1 MRFLRCVYAEW
12 LLLVPRFT
20 RTRLGMSLLALG
32 ATLIWL
38 SRRGLEPL
46 TVALQAG
53 ALAAIIG
60 AASLAGSERDRAA
73 LATAL
78 THPTTPLAVAAGR
91 WLAVVVPASALTIV
105 CAAVTGSPL
114 GAVFAGV
121 AAAAAV
127 GACGLAAVLLLGNG
141 AALALFLCMA
151 VAGAVAPER
160 LVDLAR
166 PGVVRLTAA
175 SALELGPALWH
186 YRDIATGDSGA
197 ILHAAAWTGLGILLA
212 SACVAR
218 RRSALH

>member
-1 MRFLRCVYAEW
+1 MRFLCCVYAEW
-12 LLLVPRFT
+12 LLLFPRLT
-20 RTRLGMSLLALG
+20 RTRLGISLLSLG
-32 ATLIWL
+32 VVLIWL
-38 SRRGLEPL
+38 SSRGLEPL

-53 ALAAIIG
+53 ALGAIIG
-60 AASLAGSERDRAA
+60 AAGAVGSERDRAA

-78 THPTTPLAVAAGR
+78 THPTTPLAIAAGR
-91 WLAVVVPASALTIV
+91 WLAVVLPAAALTVI
-105 CAAVTGSPL
+105 CAAMTGSHV
-114 GAVFAGV
+114 AFVFSGL

-127 GACGLAAVLLLGNG
+127 GACGLTTVLLLGNG

-175 SALELGPALWH
+175 GALELGPALWH
-186 YRDIATGDSGA
+186 YRDVARGDWGA
-197 ILHAAAWTGLGILLA
+197 IAHALAWTGLGILLA

-218 RRSALH
+218 RFRG